1 MVMLTTVPKLAN
13 AAALLAL
20 AGSLAACGSSAGGA
34 LSSSAQSSAASGS
47 SAPASGTTSSSSPSS
62 MAGRNADWAV
72 PGYAVGEI
80 PPVPGIVL
88 PDLSLLSASQ
98 GAFDM
103 DVARDSIGDVPG
115 ITVAPARCD
124 GTGVVTSAGTV
135 LYGDGSGVGA
145 TDDGGTVVNYGDG
158 SGVVS
163 TDDATITNYGDGSG
177 TYSGANGIVI
187 TNYGDGSGTYSSDDL
202 VVTTYGDGS
211 GTSSD
216 RRTGEVLTLYGDGSG
231 VWSAGPDAAAGPAA
245 APGPAPT
252 PGVTAVPAPSGDG
265 ATTITNYGDGSGVYS
280 DARLAIVNYGEGEA
294 LVTGPAGVRTVQADP
309 LPPAPRVGTFPPIDA
324 IAPVESCGTT
334 ITLKDGVLFDFGE
347 ATVRP
352 DAAAILTGLAGVLQ
366 ELDVPE
372 AHVYGHTDSI
382 SDEDF
387 NQKLSEARAAAVV
400 EALQTRGVTARLDAE
415 GFGETR
421 PVAPNENSDGSDNP
435 AGRSL
440 NRRVEIFIPAF

>member
-34 LSSSAQSSAASGS
+34 PSSSAQSSAASGS
-47 SAPASGTTSSSSPSS
+47 LAPASGTTPSSSPSS

-135 LYGDGSGVGA
+135 LYGDGSGVGT
-145 TDDGGTVVNYGDG
+145 TDDGGAVVNYGDG

-163 TDDATITNYGDGSG
+163 TDDATITN
-177 TYSGANGIVI
+177 
-187 TNYGDGSGTYSSDDL
+187 
-202 VVTTYGDGS
+202 YGDGS

-280 DARLAIVNYGEGEA
+280 DARLTIVNYGEGEA